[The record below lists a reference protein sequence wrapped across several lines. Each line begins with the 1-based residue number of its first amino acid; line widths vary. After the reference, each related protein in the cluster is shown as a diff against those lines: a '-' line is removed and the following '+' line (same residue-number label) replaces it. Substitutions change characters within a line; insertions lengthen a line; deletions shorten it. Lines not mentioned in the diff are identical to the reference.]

1 MVEVQHEVYFD
12 RTSGLPMGSFRNLL
26 SAQTILLASAFTGSA
41 LAQEPQIKIAHAG
54 QNITVWDGWNVS
66 ATIFLTVDGGD
77 GADCIN
83 LWWITMGINSEP
95 WQICDTTEIEVSLPL
110 IYGELRAGGFT
121 RQTAIAVSDIAG
133 VAYSAQLCDRVI
145 EC

>member
-1 MVEVQHEVYFD
+1 
-12 RTSGLPMGSFRNLL
+12 
-26 SAQTILLASAFTGSA
+26 
-41 LAQEPQIKIAHAG
+41 
-54 QNITVWDGWNVS
+54 
-66 ATIFLTVDGGD
+66 
-77 GADCIN
+77 
-83 LWWITMGINSEP
+83 MGINSEP